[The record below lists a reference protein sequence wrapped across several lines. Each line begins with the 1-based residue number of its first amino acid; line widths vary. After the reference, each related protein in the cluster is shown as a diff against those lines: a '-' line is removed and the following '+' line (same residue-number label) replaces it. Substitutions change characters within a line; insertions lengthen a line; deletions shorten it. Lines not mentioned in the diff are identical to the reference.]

1 MNNRKMSIFVV
12 PNNQTIVR
20 QVGSHVIYTKNGK
33 SFAVPDHGS
42 KEMKKGL
49 AQKLIKEMGL

>member
-1 MNNRKMSIFVV
+1 MLYNTYIVIRDTIT
-12 PNNQTIVR
+12 QIVR